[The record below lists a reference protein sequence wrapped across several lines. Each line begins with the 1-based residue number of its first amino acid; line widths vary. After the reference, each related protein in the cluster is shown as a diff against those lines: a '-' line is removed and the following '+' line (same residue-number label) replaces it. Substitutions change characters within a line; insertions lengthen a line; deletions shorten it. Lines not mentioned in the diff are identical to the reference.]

1 MFINNNEC
9 MPSFLTLIKIFMFL
23 NNNERMPIV
32 SISLNEEI
40 LKQIDSLQ
48 KNLGFSGRSDAIR
61 AGIRSF
67 VAEEKQKE
75 NLSGNVNAILL
86 VVHNDEYD
94 NQVNG
99 IKHSY
104 EDLITTHLHSKI
116 EGDKCME
123 LFMLKGEAD
132 SVSSITKDFQINKK
146 MDTVKLVAL

>member
-1 MFINNNEC
+1 
-9 MPSFLTLIKIFMFL
+9 
-23 NNNERMPIV
+23 MPIL
-32 SISLNEEI
+32 SISLTEEI
-40 LKQIDSLQ
+40 LKEIDSLQ

-75 NLSGNVNAILL
+75 DLSGNVNAILL

-123 LFMLKGEAD
+123 LFMLKGEAG
-132 SVSSITKDFQINKK
+132 SVSSITKDFQINKR
-146 MDTVKLVAL
+146 MDTVKLVTL

>member
-1 MFINNNEC
+1 
-9 MPSFLTLIKIFMFL
+9 
-23 NNNERMPIV
+23 MPIV

-67 VAEEKQKE
+67 VSEEKQKE

-123 LFMLKGEAD
+123 LFMLKGEAE
-132 SVSSITKDFQINKK
+132 SVSSITKDFQINKR

>member
-1 MFINNNEC
+1 
-9 MPSFLTLIKIFMFL
+9 
-23 NNNERMPIV
+23 MPIV
-32 SISLNEEI
+32 SISLTEEI
-40 LKQIDSLQ
+40 LKEIDSLQ

-67 VAEEKQKE
+67 VSEEKQKE

-132 SVSSITKDFQINKK
+132 SVSSITKDFQINKR
-146 MDTVKLVAL
+146 MDTVKFVAL

>member
-1 MFINNNEC
+1 
-9 MPSFLTLIKIFMFL
+9 MFL
-23 NNNERMPIV
+23 NNNRRMPIV
-32 SISLNEEI
+32 SISLTEEI
-40 LKQIDSLQ
+40 LREIDSLQ

-67 VAEEKQKE
+67 VSEEKQKE

-123 LFMLKGEAD
+123 LFMLKGEAE
-132 SVSSITKDFQINKK
+132 SVSSITKDFQINKR

>member
-1 MFINNNEC
+1 
-9 MPSFLTLIKIFMFL
+9 
-23 NNNERMPIV
+23 MPIV
-32 SISLNEEI
+32 SISLTEEI
-40 LKQIDSLQ
+40 LREIDALQ

-67 VAEEKQKE
+67 VSEEKQKE

-123 LFMLKGEAD
+123 LFMLKGEAN
-132 SVSSITKDFQINKK
+132 SVSSITKDFQINKR
-146 MDTVKLVAL
+146 MDTVKLVTL

>member
-1 MFINNNEC
+1 
-9 MPSFLTLIKIFMFL
+9 
-23 NNNERMPIV
+23 MPIV
-32 SISLNEEI
+32 SISLTEEI
-40 LKQIDSLQ
+40 LKEIDFLQ

-67 VAEEKQKE
+67 VSEEKQKE

-132 SVSSITKDFQINKK
+132 SVSDITKDFQINKK
-146 MDTVKLVAL
+146 IDTVKLVTL

>member
-1 MFINNNEC
+1 
-9 MPSFLTLIKIFMFL
+9 
-23 NNNERMPIV
+23 MPIV
-32 SISLNEEI
+32 SISLTEEI
-40 LKQIDSLQ
+40 LKEIDSLQ

-67 VAEEKQKE
+67 VSEENQKE

-132 SVSSITKDFQINKK
+132 SVSSITKDFQINKR
-146 MDTVKLVAL
+146 MDTVKLVTL

>member
-1 MFINNNEC
+1 
-9 MPSFLTLIKIFMFL
+9 
-23 NNNERMPIV
+23 MPIV
-32 SISLNEEI
+32 SISLTEEI
-40 LKQIDSLQ
+40 LKEIDTLQ

-67 VAEEKQKE
+67 VSEEKQKE

-123 LFMLKGEAD
+123 LFMLKGEAE
-132 SVSSITKDFQINKK
+132 SVSTITKDFQINKK
-146 MDTVKLVAL
+146 MDTVKLVTL

>member
-1 MFINNNEC
+1 
-9 MPSFLTLIKIFMFL
+9 
-23 NNNERMPIV
+23 MPIV
-32 SISLNEEI
+32 SISLTEEI
-40 LKQIDSLQ
+40 LKEIDSLQ

-67 VAEEKQKE
+67 VSEEKQKE
-75 NLSGNVNAILL
+75 DLSGNVNAILV

-132 SVSSITKDFQINKK
+132 SVSSITKDFQINKR
-146 MDTVKLVAL
+146 MDTVKLVTL

>member
-1 MFINNNEC
+1 
-9 MPSFLTLIKIFMFL
+9 MFL
-23 NNNERMPIV
+23 NNNEHMPIV
-32 SISLNEEI
+32 SISLTEEI
-40 LKQIDSLQ
+40 LKEIDTLQ

-67 VAEEKQKE
+67 VSEEKQKE

-132 SVSSITKDFQINKK
+132 LVSEVTKNFQINKK
-146 MDTVKLVAL
+146 MDTVKLVTL

>member
-1 MFINNNEC
+1 
-9 MPSFLTLIKIFMFL
+9 
-23 NNNERMPIV
+23 MPIV
-32 SISLNEEI
+32 SISLTEEI
-40 LKQIDSLQ
+40 LKEIDSLQ

-67 VAEEKQKE
+67 VSEEKQKE
-75 NLSGNVNAILL
+75 DLSVNVNDILL

-123 LFMLKGEAD
+123 LFMLKGEAE
-132 SVSSITKDFQINKK
+132 SVSSITKDFQINKR

>member
-1 MFINNNEC
+1 
-9 MPSFLTLIKIFMFL
+9 MFL

-32 SISLNEEI
+32 SISLNDEI
-40 LKQIDSLQ
+40 LKQIDTLQ

-67 VAEEKQKE
+67 VSEEKQKE

-94 NQVNG
+94 DQVNG

-123 LFMLKGEAD
+123 LFMLKGEAG
-132 SVSSITKDFQINKK
+132 SVGSITKDFQINKK
-146 MDTVKLVAL
+146 MDTVKLVTL

>member
-1 MFINNNEC
+1 
-9 MPSFLTLIKIFMFL
+9 MFL
-23 NNNERMPIV
+23 NNNEHMPIV
-32 SISLNEEI
+32 SISLTEEI
-40 LKQIDSLQ
+40 LKEIDNLQ

-67 VAEEKQKE
+67 VSEEKQKE

-123 LFMLKGEAD
+123 LFMLKGEAN
-132 SVSSITKDFQINKK
+132 SVSDITKDFQINKK
-146 MDTVKLVAL
+146 MDTVKLVTL